1 MRSDIM
7 ENHRMATLTRFATL
21 ALIAAP
27 GAALA
32 HTGIGSVHGFSAGLL
47 HPLGGF
53 DHVLAM
59 VAIGLW
65 AGASGGA
72 MRWALPTAFLAGMAG
87 GGVLGMAGLGMPMVE
102 AGILASLIVLG
113 ALVASGVRASAL
125 VALPMALLF
134 GSLHGHAHGS
144 EGMVSM
150 GYAAGFMLATAAL
163 HGLGLALNQGAGA
176 RAVRLAG
183 GAAACAG
190 LALLLAG
197 G

>member
-1 MRSDIM
+1 
-7 ENHRMATLTRFATL
+7 MATLTRFAAL

-87 GGVLGMAGLGMPMVE
+87 GGLLGMAGLGMPMVE

-125 VALPMALLF
+125 VALPMVLLF

-163 HGLGLALNQGAGA
+163 HGLGLALNQGAGT

-183 GAAACAG
+183 GATACAG